1 MANNS
6 KDIKRRITSVQST
19 QKITNAMKL
28 VSAAKFAR
36 ASHAVQAARPYANA
50 FDRMVS
56 NLLMSGGENL
66 SSPLLRSGKEQKSLL
81 VIMSTDR
88 GLCGALNTNLFKV
101 AQKFLQDKTQEGV
114 DVELFPCGRRA
125 ISFAKKLNNKTIG
138 TREKILDKPNFERA
152 VTLGEEYMGYF
163 TKGEYDH
170 IYVAHVY
177 FKSALEQIPQVSQ
190 ILPVMVDVKKNEP
203 SEQKDFIVEP
213 DIQGLLD
220 SLLSKKIYGSL
231 FRMMLDGAAAEHG
244 ARMTAMDSATNN
256 AKQVI
261 KKLTLKYNRA
271 RQAQITTELTEIISG
286 AEALN

>member
-56 NLLMSGGENL
+56 NLLITGGEGIN
-66 SSPLLRSGKEQKSLL
+66 SPLLKTSPEKKVLL
-81 VIMSTDR
+81 VIMATDR
-88 GLCGALNTNLFKV
+88 GLCGALNTNLFKA
-101 AQKFLQDKTQEGV
+101 AQKFLQDKEKEGV
-114 DVELFPCGRRA
+114 QVEIYACGRRA
-125 ISFAKKLNNKTIG
+125 ISFAKKTNNTLISS
-138 TREKILDKPNFERA
+138 REKILDKPNFERA
-152 VTLGEEYMGYF
+152 VTLGEEFMNHF
-163 TKGEYDH
+163 TKSHYDH
-170 IYVAHVY
+170 IYVAHFH
-177 FKSALEQIPQVSQ
+177 FKSALEQLPVVSQ
-190 ILPVMVDVKKNEP
+190 ILPVKVDVV
-203 SEQKDFIVEP
+203 QKDENTQRDFIVEP
-213 DIQGLLD
+213 DLNLLLD